1 MLQEHQ
7 YKEEKI
13 VKKYYA
19 IAIDGPSGAGKSSLA
34 RKLAEEFSFIY
45 VDTGAIYRTLALAA
59 IRENIDRKDEAAVME
74 LLPRLDIT
82 MGYNESGEQ
91 RMYLNGEDVSE
102 KIRTPE
108 VSVGASDV
116 SAHGKVREY
125 LLEMQR
131 KLARE
136 NNVIMDGRDIGTV
149 VLPDARLKIF
159 LTASS
164 EARAERRMKELLAK
178 GMNVTFKEVLKDIEY
193 RDAQDSAREAA
204 PLKKA
209 VDAILVD
216 TSEIDFQQSLELLRS
231 IVSEKLFNNEDRTK

>member
-1 MLQEHQ
+1 MKEHFS
-7 YKEEKI
+7 
-13 VKKYYA
+13 

-34 RKLAEEFSFIY
+34 RKLAEAFSFIY

-59 IRENIDRKDEAAVME
+59 IRENINRKDEAAVME

-149 VLPDARLKIF
+149 VLPDAQLKIF

-164 EARAERRMKELLAK
+164 EARAERRLKELLAK
-178 GMNVTFKEVLKDIEY
+178 GMKVSFAEVLKDIEY
-193 RDAQDSAREAA
+193 RDMQDSAREAA

-209 VDAILVD
+209 EDAVYVD
-216 TSEIDFQQSLELLRS
+216 TSNIDFQSSFQFLQK
-231 IVSEKLFNNEDRTK
+231 IVREKLFNEDGTE

>member
-1 MLQEHQ
+1 M
-7 YKEEKI
+7 
-13 VKKYYA
+13 KKHFA

-34 RKLAEEFSFIY
+34 RKLAQEFSFIY

-59 IRENIDRKDEAAVME
+59 IRENIDRKNEAALME
-74 LLPRLDIT
+74 LLPRLDIR

-102 KIRTPE
+102 LIRTPE

-136 NNVIMDGRDIGTV
+136 NDVIMDGRDIGTV
-149 VLPDARLKIF
+149 VLPDAQLKIF

-164 EARAERRMKELLAK
+164 EARAERRLKELLAK
-178 GMNVTFKEVLKDIEY
+178 GMDVTFEEVLKDIEY
-193 RDAQDSAREAA
+193 RDAQDTARAAA
-204 PLKKA
+204 PLKMAEGA
-209 VDAILVD
+209 VLVD
-216 TSEIDFQQSLELLRS
+216 TSDIDFQESFKLLRS
-231 IVSEKLFNNEDRTK
+231 IVREKLLTNEVRT

>member
-1 MLQEHQ
+1 M
-7 YKEEKI
+7 
-13 VKKYYA
+13 KKHFA

-34 RKLAEEFSFIY
+34 RKLAQEFSFIY

-59 IRENIDRKDEAAVME
+59 IREGLDRKDEAALME
-74 LLPRLDIT
+74 LLPGLDIR

-91 RMYLNGEDVSE
+91 RMYLNGEDVSDL
-102 KIRTPE
+102 IRTPE

-136 NNVIMDGRDIGTV
+136 NDVIMDGRDIGTV
-149 VLPDARLKIF
+149 VLPDAQLKIF

-164 EARAERRMKELLAK
+164 EARAERRLKELLAK
-178 GMNVTFKEVLKDIEY
+178 GTNVTFDEVLKDIEY
-193 RDAQDSAREAA
+193 RDTQDSARKAA

-209 VDAILVD
+209 EDAVFAD
-216 TSEIDFQQSLELLRS
+216 TSDIDFQKSFELLKS
-231 IVSEKLFNNEDRTK
+231 IVLEKLFSHEDRT